1 MDLSTSRT
9 WAEINLKSLEKNIEI
24 LRTQISNQTK
34 FLAVVK
40 ANAYGHGLIEI
51 SKKLEQLKIDMF
63 GVATVE
69 EALKLRE
76 NQIKTPIL
84 VLGQSSPELFD
95 LISDN
100 EITITIENIEIAR
113 NFSNFARN
121 KKIKIHIKIDTGM
134 GRLGFFWPED
144 EKSKKKL
151 SSEIK
156 KISFFPGLK
165 IEGIFTHLAK
175 TTDKHFTN
183 NQIKKFKEAIEYLN
197 NLGLKFNI
205 IHACASSATLNYP
218 SAHFD
223 MCRFGLVMYGY
234 ESTENGNKNGKLNR
248 RFVLYYI
255 HVTKDKNSY
264 SKSRM
269 NGQVLGQKYVVK
281 DISKENPQIVTDIHE
296 TNYRL
301 SGYKYPRFIH
311 MISNKKI
318 KSVKISKKLHNKSS
332 TYLKR
337 LLKLAP
343 HIKRFDP
350 QLGSSPAYITVP
362 IANKGIVSYIYE
374 TEASYSKNLKQK
386 YADKYIKALNKV
398 NLTFKH

>member
-1 MDLSTSRT
+1 MILIGGHILSYKKFLLLILIILSLLCSIATVSAENSGIADDSRDIPVIDHNTQPSNYIEETGDLSIDDSSSS
-9 WAEINLKSLEKNIEI
+9 EGN
-24 LRTQISNQTK
+24 SNSVSTNQSTPIVSNNST
-34 FLAVVK
+34 LA
-40 ANAYGHGLIEI
+40 
-51 SKKLEQLKIDMF
+51 SKKAPRVWI
-63 GVATVE
+63 
-69 EALKLRE
+69 
-76 NQIKTPIL
+76 
-84 VLGQSSPELFD
+84 
-95 LISDN
+95 
-100 EITITIENIEIAR
+100 
-113 NFSNFARN
+113 N
-121 KKIKIHIKIDTGM
+121 KMII
-134 GRLGFFWPED
+134 
-144 EKSKKKL
+144 KSKKTVIKL
-151 SSEIK
+151 KSDK
-156 KISFFPGLK
+156 K
-165 IEGIFTHLAK
+165 GIIYY
-175 TTDKHFTN
+175 TTDGKNPTLN
-183 NQIKKFKEAIEYLN
+183 SKKFKN
-197 NLGLKFNI
+197 NITLSSNKVLKYFILANDGTKSKIFTYKRILGKTTKGYVEKLYYGNL
-205 IHACASSATLNYP
+205 SSTKTIALIVGV
-218 SAHFD
+218 H
-223 MCRFGLVMYGY
+223 VQ
-234 ESTENGNKNGKLNR
+234 ENGMHKAMQKSLKNKNGKLNR

-398 NLTFKH
+398 NLAFKH

>member
-1 MDLSTSRT
+1 MILIGGHILSYKKFLLLILIILSLLCSIATVSAENSGIADDSRDIPVIDHNTQPSNYIEETGDLSIDDSSSS
-9 WAEINLKSLEKNIEI
+9 EGN
-24 LRTQISNQTK
+24 SNSVSTNQSTPIVSNNST
-34 FLAVVK
+34 LA
-40 ANAYGHGLIEI
+40 
-51 SKKLEQLKIDMF
+51 SKKAPRVWI
-63 GVATVE
+63 
-69 EALKLRE
+69 
-76 NQIKTPIL
+76 
-84 VLGQSSPELFD
+84 
-95 LISDN
+95 
-100 EITITIENIEIAR
+100 
-113 NFSNFARN
+113 N
-121 KKIKIHIKIDTGM
+121 KMII
-134 GRLGFFWPED
+134 
-144 EKSKKKL
+144 KSKKTVIKL
-151 SSEIK
+151 KSDK
-156 KISFFPGLK
+156 K
-165 IEGIFTHLAK
+165 GIIYY
-175 TTDKHFTN
+175 TTDGKNPTLN
-183 NQIKKFKEAIEYLN
+183 SKKFKN
-197 NLGLKFNI
+197 NITLSSNKVLKYFILANDGTKSKIFTYKRILGKTTKGYVEKLYYGNL
-205 IHACASSATLNYP
+205 SSTKTIALIVGV
-218 SAHFD
+218 H
-223 MCRFGLVMYGY
+223 VQ
-234 ESTENGNKNGKLNR
+234 ENGMHKAMQKSLKNKNGKLNR

-350 QLGSSPAYITVP
+350 QLGSSPAFITVP

-374 TEASYSKNLKQK
+374 TELSYSKNLKQK

-398 NLTFKH
+398 DLTF

>member
-1 MDLSTSRT
+1 MIFYLTRIIYLYRFKQTILMILIGGHILSYKKFLLLILIILSLLCSIATVSAENSGIADDSRDIPVIDHNTQPSNYIEETGDLSIDDSSSS
-9 WAEINLKSLEKNIEI
+9 EGN
-24 LRTQISNQTK
+24 SNSVSTNQSTPIVSNNST
-34 FLAVVK
+34 LA
-40 ANAYGHGLIEI
+40 
-51 SKKLEQLKIDMF
+51 SKKAPRVWI
-63 GVATVE
+63 
-69 EALKLRE
+69 
-76 NQIKTPIL
+76 
-84 VLGQSSPELFD
+84 
-95 LISDN
+95 
-100 EITITIENIEIAR
+100 
-113 NFSNFARN
+113 N
-121 KKIKIHIKIDTGM
+121 KMII
-134 GRLGFFWPED
+134 
-144 EKSKKKL
+144 KSKKTVIKL
-151 SSEIK
+151 KSDK
-156 KISFFPGLK
+156 K
-165 IEGIFTHLAK
+165 GIIYY
-175 TTDKHFTN
+175 TTDGKNPTLN
-183 NQIKKFKEAIEYLN
+183 SKKFKN
-197 NLGLKFNI
+197 NITLSSNKVLKYFILANDGTKSKIFTYKRILGKTTKGYVEKLYYGNL
-205 IHACASSATLNYP
+205 SSTKTIALIVGV
-218 SAHFD
+218 H
-223 MCRFGLVMYGY
+223 VQ
-234 ESTENGNKNGKLNR
+234 ENGMHKAMQKSLKNKNGKLNR

>member
-1 MDLSTSRT
+1 MSYKKFLLLILIILSLLCSIATVSAENSGIADDSRDIPVIDHNTQPSNYIEETGDLSIDDSSSS
-9 WAEINLKSLEKNIEI
+9 EGN
-24 LRTQISNQTK
+24 SNSVSTNQSTPIVSNNST
-34 FLAVVK
+34 LA
-40 ANAYGHGLIEI
+40 
-51 SKKLEQLKIDMF
+51 SKKAPRVWI
-63 GVATVE
+63 
-69 EALKLRE
+69 
-76 NQIKTPIL
+76 
-84 VLGQSSPELFD
+84 
-95 LISDN
+95 
-100 EITITIENIEIAR
+100 
-113 NFSNFARN
+113 N
-121 KKIKIHIKIDTGM
+121 KMII
-134 GRLGFFWPED
+134 
-144 EKSKKKL
+144 KSKKTVIKL
-151 SSEIK
+151 KSDK
-156 KISFFPGLK
+156 K
-165 IEGIFTHLAK
+165 GIIYY
-175 TTDKHFTN
+175 TTDGKNPTLN
-183 NQIKKFKEAIEYLN
+183 SKKFKN
-197 NLGLKFNI
+197 NITLSSNKVLKYFILANDGTKSKIFTYKRILGKTTKGYVEKLYYGNL
-205 IHACASSATLNYP
+205 SSTKTIALIVGV
-218 SAHFD
+218 H
-223 MCRFGLVMYGY
+223 VQ
-234 ESTENGNKNGKLNR
+234 ENGMHKAIQKSLKNKNGKLNR

>member
-1 MDLSTSRT
+1 MILIGGHILSYKKFLLLILIILSLLCSIATVSAENSGIADDSRDIPVIDHNTQPSNYIEETGDLSIDDSSSS
-9 WAEINLKSLEKNIEI
+9 EGN
-24 LRTQISNQTK
+24 SNSVSTNQSTPIVSNNST
-34 FLAVVK
+34 LA
-40 ANAYGHGLIEI
+40 
-51 SKKLEQLKIDMF
+51 SKKAPRVWI
-63 GVATVE
+63 
-69 EALKLRE
+69 
-76 NQIKTPIL
+76 
-84 VLGQSSPELFD
+84 
-95 LISDN
+95 
-100 EITITIENIEIAR
+100 
-113 NFSNFARN
+113 N
-121 KKIKIHIKIDTGM
+121 KMII
-134 GRLGFFWPED
+134 
-144 EKSKKKL
+144 KSKKTVIKL
-151 SSEIK
+151 KSDK
-156 KISFFPGLK
+156 K
-165 IEGIFTHLAK
+165 GIIYY
-175 TTDKHFTN
+175 TTDGKNPTLN
-183 NQIKKFKEAIEYLN
+183 SKKFKN
-197 NLGLKFNI
+197 NITLSSNKVLKYFILANDGTKSKIFTYKRILGKTTKGYVEKLYYGNL
-205 IHACASSATLNYP
+205 SSTKTIALIVGV
-218 SAHFD
+218 H
-223 MCRFGLVMYGY
+223 VQ
-234 ESTENGNKNGKLNR
+234 ENGMHKAMQKSLKNKNGKLNR

-398 NLTFKH
+398 NLTLKH

>member
-1 MDLSTSRT
+1 MILIGGHILSYKKFLLLILIILSLLCSIATVSAENSGIADDSRDIPVIDHNTQPSNYIEETGDLSIDDSSSS
-9 WAEINLKSLEKNIEI
+9 EGN
-24 LRTQISNQTK
+24 SNSVSTNQSTPIVSNNST
-34 FLAVVK
+34 LA
-40 ANAYGHGLIEI
+40 
-51 SKKLEQLKIDMF
+51 SKKAPRVWI
-63 GVATVE
+63 
-69 EALKLRE
+69 
-76 NQIKTPIL
+76 
-84 VLGQSSPELFD
+84 
-95 LISDN
+95 
-100 EITITIENIEIAR
+100 
-113 NFSNFARN
+113 N
-121 KKIKIHIKIDTGM
+121 KMII
-134 GRLGFFWPED
+134 
-144 EKSKKKL
+144 KSKKTVIKL
-151 SSEIK
+151 KSDK
-156 KISFFPGLK
+156 K
-165 IEGIFTHLAK
+165 GIIYY
-175 TTDKHFTN
+175 TTDGKNPTLN
-183 NQIKKFKEAIEYLN
+183 SKKFKN
-197 NLGLKFNI
+197 NITLSSNKVLKYFILANDGTKSKIFTYKRILGKTTKGYVEKLYYGNL
-205 IHACASSATLNYP
+205 SSNKTIALIVGV
-218 SAHFD
+218 H
-223 MCRFGLVMYGY
+223 VQ
-234 ESTENGNKNGKLNR
+234 ENGMHKAMQKSLKNKNGKLNR

>member
-1 MDLSTSRT
+1 MILIGGHILSYKKFLLLILIILSLLCSIATVSAENSGIADDSRDIPVIDPNTQPSNYIEETGDLSIDDSSSS
-9 WAEINLKSLEKNIEI
+9 EEN
-24 LRTQISNQTK
+24 SNSVSTNQSTPIVSNNST
-34 FLAVVK
+34 LA
-40 ANAYGHGLIEI
+40 
-51 SKKLEQLKIDMF
+51 SKKAPRVWI
-63 GVATVE
+63 
-69 EALKLRE
+69 
-76 NQIKTPIL
+76 
-84 VLGQSSPELFD
+84 
-95 LISDN
+95 
-100 EITITIENIEIAR
+100 
-113 NFSNFARN
+113 N
-121 KKIKIHIKIDTGM
+121 KMII
-134 GRLGFFWPED
+134 
-144 EKSKKKL
+144 KSKKTVIKL
-151 SSEIK
+151 KSDK
-156 KISFFPGLK
+156 K
-165 IEGIFTHLAK
+165 GIIYY
-175 TTDKHFTN
+175 TTDGKNPTLN
-183 NQIKKFKEAIEYLN
+183 SKKFKN
-197 NLGLKFNI
+197 NITLSSNKVLKYFILTNDGTKSKIFTYKRILGKTTKGYVEKLYYGNL
-205 IHACASSATLNYP
+205 SSTKTIALIVGV
-218 SAHFD
+218 H
-223 MCRFGLVMYGY
+223 VQ
-234 ESTENGNKNGKLNR
+234 ENGMHKAIQKSLKNKNGKLNR

-398 NLTFKH
+398 NLTLKH

>member
-1 MDLSTSRT
+1 MILIGGHILSYKKFLLLILIILSLLCSIATVSAENSGIADDSRDIPVINHNTQPSNYIEETGDLSIDDSSSS
-9 WAEINLKSLEKNIEI
+9 EGN
-24 LRTQISNQTK
+24 SNSVSTNQSTPIVSNNST
-34 FLAVVK
+34 LA
-40 ANAYGHGLIEI
+40 
-51 SKKLEQLKIDMF
+51 SKKAPRVWI
-63 GVATVE
+63 
-69 EALKLRE
+69 
-76 NQIKTPIL
+76 
-84 VLGQSSPELFD
+84 
-95 LISDN
+95 
-100 EITITIENIEIAR
+100 
-113 NFSNFARN
+113 N
-121 KKIKIHIKIDTGM
+121 KMII
-134 GRLGFFWPED
+134 
-144 EKSKKKL
+144 KSKKTVIKL
-151 SSEIK
+151 KSDK
-156 KISFFPGLK
+156 K
-165 IEGIFTHLAK
+165 GIIYY
-175 TTDKHFTN
+175 TTDGKNPTLN
-183 NQIKKFKEAIEYLN
+183 SKKFKN
-197 NLGLKFNI
+197 NITLSSNKVLKYFILANDGTKSKIFTYKRILGKTTKGYVEKLYYGNL
-205 IHACASSATLNYP
+205 SSTKTIALIVGV
-218 SAHFD
+218 H
-223 MCRFGLVMYGY
+223 VQ
-234 ESTENGNKNGKLNR
+234 ENGMHKAMQKSLKNKNGKLNR

>member
-1 MDLSTSRT
+1 MILIGGHILSYKKFLLLILIILSLLCSIATVSAENSGIADDSRDIPVIDHNTQPSNYIEETGDLSIDDSSSS
-9 WAEINLKSLEKNIEI
+9 EGN
-24 LRTQISNQTK
+24 SNSVSTNQSTPIVSNNST
-34 FLAVVK
+34 LA
-40 ANAYGHGLIEI
+40 
-51 SKKLEQLKIDMF
+51 SKKAPRVWI
-63 GVATVE
+63 
-69 EALKLRE
+69 
-76 NQIKTPIL
+76 
-84 VLGQSSPELFD
+84 
-95 LISDN
+95 
-100 EITITIENIEIAR
+100 
-113 NFSNFARN
+113 N
-121 KKIKIHIKIDTGM
+121 KMII
-134 GRLGFFWPED
+134 
-144 EKSKKKL
+144 KSKKTVIKL
-151 SSEIK
+151 KSDK
-156 KISFFPGLK
+156 K
-165 IEGIFTHLAK
+165 GIIYY
-175 TTDKHFTN
+175 TTDGKNPTLN
-183 NQIKKFKEAIEYLN
+183 SKKFKN
-197 NLGLKFNI
+197 NITLSSNKVLKYFILANDGTKSKIFTYKRILGKTTKGYVEKLYYGNL
-205 IHACASSATLNYP
+205 SSTKTIALIVGV
-218 SAHFD
+218 H
-223 MCRFGLVMYGY
+223 VQ
-234 ESTENGNKNGKLNR
+234 ENGMHKAMQKSLKNKNGKLNR

-318 KSVKISKKLHNKSS
+318 KSVRISKKLHNKSS

>member
-1 MDLSTSRT
+1 MILIGGHILSYKKFLLLILIILSLLCSIATVSAENSGIADDSRDIPVIDHNTQPSNYIEETGDLSIDDSSSS
-9 WAEINLKSLEKNIEI
+9 EGNSNS
-24 LRTQISNQTK
+24 ISTNQSTPIVSNNST
-34 FLAVVK
+34 LA
-40 ANAYGHGLIEI
+40 
-51 SKKLEQLKIDMF
+51 SKKAPRVWI
-63 GVATVE
+63 
-69 EALKLRE
+69 
-76 NQIKTPIL
+76 
-84 VLGQSSPELFD
+84 
-95 LISDN
+95 
-100 EITITIENIEIAR
+100 
-113 NFSNFARN
+113 N
-121 KKIKIHIKIDTGM
+121 KMII
-134 GRLGFFWPED
+134 
-144 EKSKKKL
+144 KSKKTVIKL
-151 SSEIK
+151 KSDK
-156 KISFFPGLK
+156 K
-165 IEGIFTHLAK
+165 GIIYY
-175 TTDKHFTN
+175 TTDGKNPTLN
-183 NQIKKFKEAIEYLN
+183 SKKFKN
-197 NLGLKFNI
+197 NITLSSNKVLKYFILANDGTKSKIFTYKRILGKTTKGYVEKLYYGNL
-205 IHACASSATLNYP
+205 SSTKTIALIVGV
-218 SAHFD
+218 H
-223 MCRFGLVMYGY
+223 VQ
-234 ESTENGNKNGKLNR
+234 ENGMHKAMQKSLKNKNGKLNR

-398 NLTFKH
+398 NLTLKH

>member
-1 MDLSTSRT
+1 MILIGGHILSYKKFLLLILIILSLLCSIATVSAENSGIADDSRDIPVIDHNTQPSNYIEETGDLSIDDSSSS
-9 WAEINLKSLEKNIEI
+9 EGN
-24 LRTQISNQTK
+24 SNSVSTNQSTPIVSNNST
-34 FLAVVK
+34 LA
-40 ANAYGHGLIEI
+40 
-51 SKKLEQLKIDMF
+51 SKKAPRVWI
-63 GVATVE
+63 
-69 EALKLRE
+69 
-76 NQIKTPIL
+76 
-84 VLGQSSPELFD
+84 
-95 LISDN
+95 
-100 EITITIENIEIAR
+100 
-113 NFSNFARN
+113 N
-121 KKIKIHIKIDTGM
+121 KMII
-134 GRLGFFWPED
+134 
-144 EKSKKKL
+144 KSKKTVIKL
-151 SSEIK
+151 KSDK
-156 KISFFPGLK
+156 K
-165 IEGIFTHLAK
+165 GIIYY
-175 TTDKHFTN
+175 TTDGKNPTLN
-183 NQIKKFKEAIEYLN
+183 SKKFKN
-197 NLGLKFNI
+197 NITLSSNKVLKYFILANDGTKSKIFTYKRILGKTTKGYVEKLYYGNL
-205 IHACASSATLNYP
+205 SSTKTIALIVGV
-218 SAHFD
+218 H
-223 MCRFGLVMYGY
+223 VQ
-234 ESTENGNKNGKLNR
+234 ENGMHKAMQKSLKNKNGKLNR

-296 TNYRL
+296 TNYKL

>member
-1 MDLSTSRT
+1 MILIGGHILSYKKFLLLILIILSLLCSIATVSAENSGIADDSRDIPVIDHNTQPSNYIEETGDLSIDDSSSS
-9 WAEINLKSLEKNIEI
+9 EGN
-24 LRTQISNQTK
+24 SNSVSTNQSTPIVSNNST
-34 FLAVVK
+34 LA
-40 ANAYGHGLIEI
+40 
-51 SKKLEQLKIDMF
+51 SKKAPRVWI
-63 GVATVE
+63 
-69 EALKLRE
+69 
-76 NQIKTPIL
+76 
-84 VLGQSSPELFD
+84 
-95 LISDN
+95 
-100 EITITIENIEIAR
+100 
-113 NFSNFARN
+113 N
-121 KKIKIHIKIDTGM
+121 KMII
-134 GRLGFFWPED
+134 
-144 EKSKKKL
+144 KSKKTVIKL
-151 SSEIK
+151 KSDK
-156 KISFFPGLK
+156 K
-165 IEGIFTHLAK
+165 GIIYY
-175 TTDKHFTN
+175 TTDGKNPTLN
-183 NQIKKFKEAIEYLN
+183 SKKFKN
-197 NLGLKFNI
+197 NITLSSNKVLKYFILANDGTKSKIFTYKRILGKTTKGYVEKLYYGNL
-205 IHACASSATLNYP
+205 SSTKTIALIVGV
-218 SAHFD
+218 H
-223 MCRFGLVMYGY
+223 VQ
-234 ESTENGNKNGKLNR
+234 ENGMHKAMQKSLKNKNGKLNR

>member
-1 MDLSTSRT
+1 MILIGGHILSYKKFLLLILIILSLLCSIATVSAENSGIADDSRDIPVIDHNTQPSNYIEETGDLSIDDSSSS
-9 WAEINLKSLEKNIEI
+9 EGNSNS
-24 LRTQISNQTK
+24 ISTNQSTPIVSNNST
-34 FLAVVK
+34 LA
-40 ANAYGHGLIEI
+40 
-51 SKKLEQLKIDMF
+51 SKKAPRVWI
-63 GVATVE
+63 
-69 EALKLRE
+69 
-76 NQIKTPIL
+76 
-84 VLGQSSPELFD
+84 
-95 LISDN
+95 
-100 EITITIENIEIAR
+100 
-113 NFSNFARN
+113 N
-121 KKIKIHIKIDTGM
+121 KMII
-134 GRLGFFWPED
+134 
-144 EKSKKKL
+144 KSKKTVIKL
-151 SSEIK
+151 KSDK
-156 KISFFPGLK
+156 K
-165 IEGIFTHLAK
+165 GIIYY
-175 TTDKHFTN
+175 TTDGKNPTLN
-183 NQIKKFKEAIEYLN
+183 SKKFKN
-197 NLGLKFNI
+197 NITLSSNKVLKYFILANDGTKSKIFTYKRILGKTTKGYVEKLYYGNL
-205 IHACASSATLNYP
+205 SSTKTIALIVGV
-218 SAHFD
+218 H
-223 MCRFGLVMYGY
+223 VQ
-234 ESTENGNKNGKLNR
+234 ENGMHKAMQKSLKNKNGKLNR

>member
-1 MDLSTSRT
+1 MILIGGHILSYKKFLLLILIILSLLCSIATVSAENSGIADDSRDIPVIDHNTQPSNYIEETGDLSIDDSSSS
-9 WAEINLKSLEKNIEI
+9 EGN
-24 LRTQISNQTK
+24 SNSVSTNQSTPIVSNNST
-34 FLAVVK
+34 LA
-40 ANAYGHGLIEI
+40 
-51 SKKLEQLKIDMF
+51 SKKAPRVWI
-63 GVATVE
+63 
-69 EALKLRE
+69 
-76 NQIKTPIL
+76 
-84 VLGQSSPELFD
+84 
-95 LISDN
+95 
-100 EITITIENIEIAR
+100 
-113 NFSNFARN
+113 N
-121 KKIKIHIKIDTGM
+121 KMII
-134 GRLGFFWPED
+134 
-144 EKSKKKL
+144 KSKKTVIKL
-151 SSEIK
+151 KSDK
-156 KISFFPGLK
+156 K
-165 IEGIFTHLAK
+165 GIIYY
-175 TTDKHFTN
+175 TTDGKNPTLN
-183 NQIKKFKEAIEYLN
+183 SKKFKN
-197 NLGLKFNI
+197 NITLSSNKVLKYFILANDGTKSKIFTYKRILGKTTKGYVEKLYYGNL
-205 IHACASSATLNYP
+205 SSTKTIALIVGV
-218 SAHFD
+218 H
-223 MCRFGLVMYGY
+223 VQ
-234 ESTENGNKNGKLNR
+234 ENGMHKAMQKSLKNKNGKLNR

-269 NGQVLGQKYVVK
+269 NGLVLGQKYVVK

>member
-1 MDLSTSRT
+1 MILIGGHILSYKKFLLLILIILSLLCSIATVSAENSGIADDSRDIPVIDHNTQPSNYIEETGDLSIDDSSSS
-9 WAEINLKSLEKNIEI
+9 EEN
-24 LRTQISNQTK
+24 SNSVSTNQSTPIVSNNST
-34 FLAVVK
+34 LA
-40 ANAYGHGLIEI
+40 
-51 SKKLEQLKIDMF
+51 SKKAPRVWI
-63 GVATVE
+63 
-69 EALKLRE
+69 
-76 NQIKTPIL
+76 
-84 VLGQSSPELFD
+84 
-95 LISDN
+95 
-100 EITITIENIEIAR
+100 
-113 NFSNFARN
+113 N
-121 KKIKIHIKIDTGM
+121 KMII
-134 GRLGFFWPED
+134 
-144 EKSKKKL
+144 KSKKTVIKL
-151 SSEIK
+151 KSDK
-156 KISFFPGLK
+156 K
-165 IEGIFTHLAK
+165 GIIYY
-175 TTDKHFTN
+175 TTDGKNPTLN
-183 NQIKKFKEAIEYLN
+183 SKKFKN
-197 NLGLKFNI
+197 NITLSSNKVLKYFILANDGTKSKIFTYKRILGKTTKGYVEKLYYGNL
-205 IHACASSATLNYP
+205 SSTKTIALIVGV
-218 SAHFD
+218 H
-223 MCRFGLVMYGY
+223 VQ
-234 ESTENGNKNGKLNR
+234 ENGMHKAMQKSLKNKNGKLNR

>member
-1 MDLSTSRT
+1 MILIGGHILSYKKFLLLILIILSLLCSIATVSAENSGIADDSRDIPVIDHNTQPSNYIEETGDLSIDDSSSS
-9 WAEINLKSLEKNIEI
+9 EGN
-24 LRTQISNQTK
+24 SNSVSTNQSTPIVSNNST
-34 FLAVVK
+34 LA
-40 ANAYGHGLIEI
+40 
-51 SKKLEQLKIDMF
+51 SKKAPRVWI
-63 GVATVE
+63 
-69 EALKLRE
+69 
-76 NQIKTPIL
+76 
-84 VLGQSSPELFD
+84 
-95 LISDN
+95 
-100 EITITIENIEIAR
+100 
-113 NFSNFARN
+113 N
-121 KKIKIHIKIDTGM
+121 KMII
-134 GRLGFFWPED
+134 
-144 EKSKKKL
+144 KSKKTVIKL
-151 SSEIK
+151 KSDK
-156 KISFFPGLK
+156 K
-165 IEGIFTHLAK
+165 GIIYY
-175 TTDKHFTN
+175 TTDGKNPTLN
-183 NQIKKFKEAIEYLN
+183 SKKFKN
-197 NLGLKFNI
+197 NITLSSNKVLKYFILTNDGTKSKIFTYKRILGKTTKGYVEKLYYGNL
-205 IHACASSATLNYP
+205 SSTKTIALIVGV
-218 SAHFD
+218 H
-223 MCRFGLVMYGY
+223 VQ
-234 ESTENGNKNGKLNR
+234 ENGMHKAMQKSLKNKNGKLNR

>member
-1 MDLSTSRT
+1 MILIGGHILSYKKFLLLILIILSLLCSIATVSAENSGIADDSRDIPVIDHNTQPSNYIEETGDLSIDDSSSS
-9 WAEINLKSLEKNIEI
+9 EGN
-24 LRTQISNQTK
+24 SNSVSTNQSTPIVSNNST
-34 FLAVVK
+34 LA
-40 ANAYGHGLIEI
+40 
-51 SKKLEQLKIDMF
+51 SKKAPRVWI
-63 GVATVE
+63 
-69 EALKLRE
+69 
-76 NQIKTPIL
+76 
-84 VLGQSSPELFD
+84 
-95 LISDN
+95 
-100 EITITIENIEIAR
+100 
-113 NFSNFARN
+113 N
-121 KKIKIHIKIDTGM
+121 KMII
-134 GRLGFFWPED
+134 
-144 EKSKKKL
+144 KSKKTVIKL
-151 SSEIK
+151 KSDK
-156 KISFFPGLK
+156 K
-165 IEGIFTHLAK
+165 GIIYY
-175 TTDKHFTN
+175 TTDGKNPTLN
-183 NQIKKFKEAIEYLN
+183 SKKFKN
-197 NLGLKFNI
+197 NITLSSNKVLKYFILANDGTKSKIFTYKRILGKTTKGYVEKLYYGNL
-205 IHACASSATLNYP
+205 SSTKTIALIVGV
-218 SAHFD
+218 H
-223 MCRFGLVMYGY
+223 VQ
-234 ESTENGNKNGKLNR
+234 ENGMHKAMQKSLKNKNGKLNR

-343 HIKRFDP
+343 LIKRFDP

>member
-1 MDLSTSRT
+1 MILIGGHILSYKKFLLLILIILSLLCSIATVSAENSGIADDSRDIPVIDHNTQPSNYIEETGDLSIDDSSSS
-9 WAEINLKSLEKNIEI
+9 EEN
-24 LRTQISNQTK
+24 SNSVSTNQSTPIVSNNST
-34 FLAVVK
+34 LA
-40 ANAYGHGLIEI
+40 
-51 SKKLEQLKIDMF
+51 SKKAPRVWI
-63 GVATVE
+63 
-69 EALKLRE
+69 
-76 NQIKTPIL
+76 
-84 VLGQSSPELFD
+84 
-95 LISDN
+95 
-100 EITITIENIEIAR
+100 
-113 NFSNFARN
+113 N
-121 KKIKIHIKIDTGM
+121 KMII
-134 GRLGFFWPED
+134 
-144 EKSKKKL
+144 KSKKTVIKL
-151 SSEIK
+151 KSDK
-156 KISFFPGLK
+156 K
-165 IEGIFTHLAK
+165 GIIYY
-175 TTDKHFTN
+175 TTDGKNPTLN
-183 NQIKKFKEAIEYLN
+183 SKKFKN
-197 NLGLKFNI
+197 NITLSSNKVLKYFILTNDGTKSKIFTYKRILGKTTKGYVEKLYYGNL
-205 IHACASSATLNYP
+205 SSTKTIALIVGV
-218 SAHFD
+218 H
-223 MCRFGLVMYGY
+223 VQ
-234 ESTENGNKNGKLNR
+234 ENGMHKAMQKSLKNKNGKLNR

-398 NLTFKH
+398 NLTLKH

>member
-1 MDLSTSRT
+1 MILIGGHILSYKKFLLLILIILSLLCSIATVSAENSGIADDSRDIPVIDHNTQPSNYIEETGDLSIDDSSSS
-9 WAEINLKSLEKNIEI
+9 EGN
-24 LRTQISNQTK
+24 SNSVSTNQSTPIVSNNST
-34 FLAVVK
+34 LA
-40 ANAYGHGLIEI
+40 
-51 SKKLEQLKIDMF
+51 SKKAPRVWI
-63 GVATVE
+63 
-69 EALKLRE
+69 
-76 NQIKTPIL
+76 
-84 VLGQSSPELFD
+84 
-95 LISDN
+95 
-100 EITITIENIEIAR
+100 
-113 NFSNFARN
+113 N
-121 KKIKIHIKIDTGM
+121 KMII
-134 GRLGFFWPED
+134 
-144 EKSKKKL
+144 KSKKTVIKL
-151 SSEIK
+151 KSDK
-156 KISFFPGLK
+156 K
-165 IEGIFTHLAK
+165 GIIYY
-175 TTDKHFTN
+175 TTDGKNPTLN
-183 NQIKKFKEAIEYLN
+183 SKKFKN
-197 NLGLKFNI
+197 NITLSSNKVLKYFILANDGTKSKIFTYKRILGKTTKGYVEKLYYGNL
-205 IHACASSATLNYP
+205 SSTKTIALIVGV
-218 SAHFD
+218 H
-223 MCRFGLVMYGY
+223 VQ
-234 ESTENGNKNGKLNR
+234 ENGMHKAMQKSLKNKNGKLNR

-301 SGYKYPRFIH
+301 SGYKYPLFIH

>member
-1 MDLSTSRT
+1 MILIGGHILSYKKFLLLILIILSLLCSIATVSAENSGIADDSRDIPVIDPNTQPSNYIEETGDLSIDDSSSS
-9 WAEINLKSLEKNIEI
+9 EEN
-24 LRTQISNQTK
+24 SNSVSTNQSTPIVSNNST
-34 FLAVVK
+34 LA
-40 ANAYGHGLIEI
+40 
-51 SKKLEQLKIDMF
+51 SKKAPRVWI
-63 GVATVE
+63 
-69 EALKLRE
+69 
-76 NQIKTPIL
+76 
-84 VLGQSSPELFD
+84 
-95 LISDN
+95 
-100 EITITIENIEIAR
+100 
-113 NFSNFARN
+113 N
-121 KKIKIHIKIDTGM
+121 KMII
-134 GRLGFFWPED
+134 
-144 EKSKKKL
+144 KSKKTVIKL
-151 SSEIK
+151 KSDK
-156 KISFFPGLK
+156 K
-165 IEGIFTHLAK
+165 GIIYY
-175 TTDKHFTN
+175 TTDGKNPTLN
-183 NQIKKFKEAIEYLN
+183 SKKFKN
-197 NLGLKFNI
+197 NITLSSNKVLKYFILANDGTKSKIFTYKRILGKTTKGYVEKLYYGNL
-205 IHACASSATLNYP
+205 SSTKTIALIVGV
-218 SAHFD
+218 H
-223 MCRFGLVMYGY
+223 VQ
-234 ESTENGNKNGKLNR
+234 ENGMHKAMQKSLKNKNGKLNR

>member
-1 MDLSTSRT
+1 MILIGGHILSYKKFLLLILIILSLLCSIATVSAENSGIADDSRDIPVIDHNTQPSNYIEETGDLSIDDSSSS
-9 WAEINLKSLEKNIEI
+9 EGN
-24 LRTQISNQTK
+24 SNSVSTNQSTPIVSNNST
-34 FLAVVK
+34 LA
-40 ANAYGHGLIEI
+40 
-51 SKKLEQLKIDMF
+51 SKKAPRVWI
-63 GVATVE
+63 
-69 EALKLRE
+69 
-76 NQIKTPIL
+76 
-84 VLGQSSPELFD
+84 
-95 LISDN
+95 
-100 EITITIENIEIAR
+100 
-113 NFSNFARN
+113 N
-121 KKIKIHIKIDTGM
+121 KMII
-134 GRLGFFWPED
+134 
-144 EKSKKKL
+144 KSKKTVIKL
-151 SSEIK
+151 KSDK
-156 KISFFPGLK
+156 K
-165 IEGIFTHLAK
+165 GIIYY
-175 TTDKHFTN
+175 TTDGKNPTLN
-183 NQIKKFKEAIEYLN
+183 SKKFKN
-197 NLGLKFNI
+197 NITLSSNKVLKYFILANDGTKSKIFTYKRILGKTTKGYVEKLYYGNLSSTKNI
-205 IHACASSATLNYP
+205 ALIVGVH
-218 SAHFD
+218 
-223 MCRFGLVMYGY
+223 VQ
-234 ESTENGNKNGKLNR
+234 ENGMHKAMQKSLKNKNGKLNR

>member
-1 MDLSTSRT
+1 MILIGGHILSYKKFLLLILIILSLLCSIATVSAENSGIADDSRDIPVIDHNTQPSNYIEETGDLSIDDSSSS
-9 WAEINLKSLEKNIEI
+9 EGN
-24 LRTQISNQTK
+24 SNSVSTNQSTPIVSNNST
-34 FLAVVK
+34 LA
-40 ANAYGHGLIEI
+40 
-51 SKKLEQLKIDMF
+51 SKKAPRVWI
-63 GVATVE
+63 
-69 EALKLRE
+69 
-76 NQIKTPIL
+76 
-84 VLGQSSPELFD
+84 
-95 LISDN
+95 
-100 EITITIENIEIAR
+100 
-113 NFSNFARN
+113 N
-121 KKIKIHIKIDTGM
+121 KMII
-134 GRLGFFWPED
+134 
-144 EKSKKKL
+144 KSKKTVIKL
-151 SSEIK
+151 KSDK
-156 KISFFPGLK
+156 K
-165 IEGIFTHLAK
+165 GIIYY
-175 TTDKHFTN
+175 TTDGKNPTLN
-183 NQIKKFKEAIEYLN
+183 SKKFKN
-197 NLGLKFNI
+197 NITLSSNKVLKYFILANDGTKSKIFTYKRILGKTTKGYVEKLYYGNL
-205 IHACASSATLNYP
+205 SSTKTIALIVGV
-218 SAHFD
+218 H
-223 MCRFGLVMYGY
+223 VQ
-234 ESTENGNKNGKLNR
+234 ENGMHKAIQKSLKNKNAKLNR

>member
-1 MDLSTSRT
+1 MILIGGHILSYKKFLLLILIILSLLCSIATVSAENSGIADDSRDIPVIDHNTQPSNYIEETGDLSIDDSSSS
-9 WAEINLKSLEKNIEI
+9 EGN
-24 LRTQISNQTK
+24 SNSVSTNQSTPIVSNNST
-34 FLAVVK
+34 LA
-40 ANAYGHGLIEI
+40 
-51 SKKLEQLKIDMF
+51 SKKAPRVWI
-63 GVATVE
+63 
-69 EALKLRE
+69 
-76 NQIKTPIL
+76 
-84 VLGQSSPELFD
+84 
-95 LISDN
+95 
-100 EITITIENIEIAR
+100 
-113 NFSNFARN
+113 N
-121 KKIKIHIKIDTGM
+121 KMII
-134 GRLGFFWPED
+134 
-144 EKSKKKL
+144 KSKKTVIKL
-151 SSEIK
+151 KSDK
-156 KISFFPGLK
+156 K
-165 IEGIFTHLAK
+165 GIIYY
-175 TTDKHFTN
+175 TTDGKNPTLN
-183 NQIKKFKEAIEYLN
+183 SKKFKN
-197 NLGLKFNI
+197 NITLSSNKVLKYFILANDGTKSKIFTYKRILGKTTKGYVEKLYYGNL
-205 IHACASSATLNYP
+205 SSTKTIALIVGV
-218 SAHFD
+218 H
-223 MCRFGLVMYGY
+223 VQ
-234 ESTENGNKNGKLNR
+234 ENGMHKAMQKSLKNKNGKLNR

-398 NLTFKH
+398 NLTFKHLFLIFNPIFINF

>member
-1 MDLSTSRT
+1 MILIGGHILSYKKFLLLILIILSLLCSIATVSAENSGIADDSRDIPVIDPNTQPSNYIEETGDLSIDDSSSS
-9 WAEINLKSLEKNIEI
+9 EGN
-24 LRTQISNQTK
+24 SNSVSTNQSTPIVSNNST
-34 FLAVVK
+34 LA
-40 ANAYGHGLIEI
+40 
-51 SKKLEQLKIDMF
+51 SKKAPRVWI
-63 GVATVE
+63 
-69 EALKLRE
+69 
-76 NQIKTPIL
+76 
-84 VLGQSSPELFD
+84 
-95 LISDN
+95 
-100 EITITIENIEIAR
+100 
-113 NFSNFARN
+113 N
-121 KKIKIHIKIDTGM
+121 KMII
-134 GRLGFFWPED
+134 
-144 EKSKKKL
+144 KSKKTVIKL
-151 SSEIK
+151 KSDK
-156 KISFFPGLK
+156 K
-165 IEGIFTHLAK
+165 GIIYY
-175 TTDKHFTN
+175 TTDGKNPTLN
-183 NQIKKFKEAIEYLN
+183 SKKFKN
-197 NLGLKFNI
+197 NITLSSNKVLKYFILANDGTKSKIFTYKRILGKTTKGYVEKLYYGNL
-205 IHACASSATLNYP
+205 SSTKTIALIVGV
-218 SAHFD
+218 H
-223 MCRFGLVMYGY
+223 VQ
-234 ESTENGNKNGKLNR
+234 ENGMHKAMQKSLKNKNGKLNR

>member
-1 MDLSTSRT
+1 MILIGGHILSYKKFLLLILIILSLLCSIAKVSAENSGIADDSRDIPVIDPNTQPSNYIEETGDLSIDDSSSS
-9 WAEINLKSLEKNIEI
+9 EEN
-24 LRTQISNQTK
+24 SNSVSTNQSTPIVSNNST
-34 FLAVVK
+34 LA
-40 ANAYGHGLIEI
+40 
-51 SKKLEQLKIDMF
+51 SKKAPRVWI
-63 GVATVE
+63 
-69 EALKLRE
+69 
-76 NQIKTPIL
+76 
-84 VLGQSSPELFD
+84 
-95 LISDN
+95 
-100 EITITIENIEIAR
+100 
-113 NFSNFARN
+113 N
-121 KKIKIHIKIDTGM
+121 KMII
-134 GRLGFFWPED
+134 
-144 EKSKKKL
+144 KSKKTVIKL
-151 SSEIK
+151 KSDK
-156 KISFFPGLK
+156 K
-165 IEGIFTHLAK
+165 GIIYY
-175 TTDKHFTN
+175 TTDGKNPTLN
-183 NQIKKFKEAIEYLN
+183 SKKFKN
-197 NLGLKFNI
+197 NITLSSNKVLKYFILANDGTKSKIFTYKRILGKTTKGYVEKLYYGNL
-205 IHACASSATLNYP
+205 SSTKTIALIVGV
-218 SAHFD
+218 H
-223 MCRFGLVMYGY
+223 VQ
-234 ESTENGNKNGKLNR
+234 ENGMHKAMQKSLKNKNGKLNR

>member
-1 MDLSTSRT
+1 MSYKKFLLLILIILSLLCSIATVSAENSGIADDSRDIPVIDHNTQPSNYIEETGDLSIDDSSSS
-9 WAEINLKSLEKNIEI
+9 EGN
-24 LRTQISNQTK
+24 SNSVSTNQSTPIVSNNST
-34 FLAVVK
+34 LA
-40 ANAYGHGLIEI
+40 
-51 SKKLEQLKIDMF
+51 SKKAPRVWI
-63 GVATVE
+63 
-69 EALKLRE
+69 
-76 NQIKTPIL
+76 
-84 VLGQSSPELFD
+84 
-95 LISDN
+95 
-100 EITITIENIEIAR
+100 
-113 NFSNFARN
+113 N
-121 KKIKIHIKIDTGM
+121 KMII
-134 GRLGFFWPED
+134 
-144 EKSKKKL
+144 KSKKTVIKL
-151 SSEIK
+151 KSDK
-156 KISFFPGLK
+156 K
-165 IEGIFTHLAK
+165 GIIYY
-175 TTDKHFTN
+175 TTDGKNPTLN
-183 NQIKKFKEAIEYLN
+183 SKKFKN
-197 NLGLKFNI
+197 NITLSSNKVLKYFILANDGTKSKIFTYKRILGKTTKGYVEKLYYGNL
-205 IHACASSATLNYP
+205 SSTKTIALIVGV
-218 SAHFD
+218 H
-223 MCRFGLVMYGY
+223 VQ
-234 ESTENGNKNGKLNR
+234 ENGMHKAMQKSLKNKNGKLNR